1 MCTCKQQQ
9 QKPSSSVSIYIL
21 TKLALSHFNRAF
33 TVKKKKK
40 NINSKGY
47 FYTQKVKKKC
57 FKMHLIKQ

>member
-40 NINSKGY
+40 TLI
-47 FYTQKVKKKC
+47 QKVTFTHKR
-57 FKMHLIKQ
+57 